1 MSHRGRSRRAR
12 LLAGALCLF
21 LAATLVTVWLSNAN
35 GAGAQLCDR
44 FARTAAARAER
55 DTGAGVGR
63 RVVVIGD
70 SYSVGLGLE
79 QPDASWPS
87 RLPGWVHVA
96 GFSGSGFSLR
106 ASGCGQVS
114 FADRAPA
121 AIVGADLVV
130 VEGGLN
136 DFDRTDTEIREGFRA
151 LVRAVGDVPLLVV
164 GPPPA
169 PSRAAE
175 VPRVDALLAALAA
188 SHDAAYLSMAD
199 AGLPYLPDGLH
210 LTADGHVE
218 FGDLVAQRLSLETW
232 GRRPRTVG
240 GHG

>member
-1 MSHRGRSRRAR
+1 MR

-35 GAGAQLCDR
+35 GAGEQLCDR

-55 DTGAGVGR
+55 DTGEGR

-79 QPDASWPS
+79 QPAASWPS
-87 RLPGWVHVA
+87 RLPGRVHVA

-106 ASGCGQVS
+106 ASGCGKVS
-114 FADRAPA
+114 FADRAA
-121 AIVGADLVV
+121 AAVVSAELVV

-136 DFDRTDTEIREGFRA
+136 DFDHTDTEIREGFRA

-199 AGLPYLPDGLH
+199 ADLPYLPDGLH

-218 FGDLVAQRLSLETW
+218 FGDLVAAALKD
-232 GRRPRTVG
+232 
-240 GHG
+240 